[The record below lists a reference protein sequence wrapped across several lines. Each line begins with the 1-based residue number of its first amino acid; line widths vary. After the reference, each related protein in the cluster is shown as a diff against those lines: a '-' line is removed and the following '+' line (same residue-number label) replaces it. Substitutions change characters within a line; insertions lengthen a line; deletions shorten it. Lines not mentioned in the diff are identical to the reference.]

1 MDNKSKLVWITGASS
16 GIGEELCY
24 KFSNKNWKLAITAR
38 RKDRLLEI
46 HNLIGK
52 DNYVV
57 PANVINKGEV
67 KTAFNNFYKI
77 SKRIDLAILN
87 AGIYR
92 SVSCENLNSDD
103 FKDHMDINYMG
114 VVNSLEQIIPKMK
127 SQNFGHIAIIT
138 SPTGWRGLPR
148 AAAYGPTK
156 SALKNLAQ
164 TLRIELEPYGIKVQ
178 LFCPAF
184 VKTES
189 TPEGEHSLPGIITA
203 KKAADL
209 IYNSLESNSFEVFI
223 PNNFLIW
230 TLYLLKFLPEN
241 VAHKLVKWK
250 TGY

>member
-1 MDNKSKLVWITGASS
+1 MKNKSKLVWITGASS
-16 GIGEELCY
+16 GIGKELCY
-24 KFSNKNWKLAITAR
+24 KFSKENWKIAFTAR
-38 RKDRLLEI
+38 RKEKLLEI
-46 HNLIGK
+46 K
-52 DNYVV
+52 DLMGQDDFVA
-57 PANVINKGEV
+57 PANVINKIEV
-67 KTAFNNFYKI
+67 KTAFDDFFKI
-77 SKRIDLAILN
+77 SKKIDLAILN

-92 SVSCENLNSDD
+92 SVSCEDLNSDD
-103 FKDHMDINYMG
+103 FKEHMEINYMG
-114 VVNSLEQIIPKMK
+114 VVNSLEQVIPKMK
-127 SQNFGHIAIIT
+127 SQNYGHIAIIT
-138 SPTGWRGLPR
+138 SPTGWRGLPK

-189 TPEGEHSLPGIITA
+189 TPVGEHALPGIITA

-209 IYNSLESNSFEVFI
+209 IYSSLGSNYFEVFI

-230 TLYLLKFLPEN
+230 SLYLLKFLPEN
-241 VAHKLVKWK
+241 LAHKLIKWK